1 MRKKGAPDRI
11 MALMPNNIQNWT
23 LAVDS
28 TGYLKHSVPMDAE
41 LKSLERKL
49 SQFVELCQRLRAD
62 NQQLRQQLASAVS
75 DNKQLSE
82 KIGTATNRLENLLN
96 QIPEEEA

>member
-1 MRKKGAPDRI
+1 
-11 MALMPNNIQNWT
+11 
-23 LAVDS
+23 
-28 TGYLKHSVPMDAE
+28 MDAE
-41 LKSLERKL
+41 FKSLERKL
-49 SQFVELCQRLRAD
+49 SQFLELCQRLRAD
-62 NQQLRQQLASAVS
+62 NQQLRRQLDSAMS